1 MTPEALDA
9 QFLNALGNLYI
20 VEQYLYCKGDTA
32 NADMLQYTRKAFVDL
47 HADWAKRLKKSNDD
61 VDTKSDS
68 STPTHEI
75 NIPIKLDLT
84 ALEEAQRQADKLKET
99 FKDVQTILG
108 AGSVSF
114 VMNPSESD
122 SDPFY
127 NLKQAIL
134 DANKN
139 GQIHFSL
146 DFNP

>member
-1 MTPEALDA
+1 MTPEAFDS
-9 QFLNALGNLYI
+9 QFLNALGNLLI
-20 VEQYLYCKGDTA
+20 VEQHLYCRGDSER
-32 NADMLQYTRKAFVDL
+32 ADMLQYVRKAFVDL
-47 HADWAKRLKKSNDD
+47 HADWAKRLKQSNAN

-75 NIPIKLDLT
+75 NIPIKIDLT

-99 FKDVQTILG
+99 FKDVQKHLV
-108 AGSVSF
+108 AGCVSF
-114 VMNPSESD
+114 TMQPSDKD

-139 GQIHFSL
+139 GQIHFSF